1 MVEHIRE
8 ATVAPVSDFY
18 EKMGNLP
25 MGNLHEESREAVG
38 IRGNYEKQVK
48 VRGRHR
54 PLTNH
59 TGQQSR
65 PGCNGFFGFQS
76 WGHVGSPYNM
86 HNETEK
92 ILKETK
98 SKYAI
103 YLYPSQMEEIKNLM
117 DQANAKS
124 QSEFVSDAIRF
135 YIGYLQ
141 QGKNVDYLAPIIVQ
155 TIQEEIRSTEKNISQ
170 ILFKL
175 AVEAAMLAELQ
186 ATQIRVNDEQMEP
199 LRRMCS
205 RIVAE
210 NNGIITLEKAIK
222 HQQG

>member
-1 MVEHIRE
+1 M
-8 ATVAPVSDFY
+8 
-18 EKMGNLP
+18 
-25 MGNLHEESREAVG
+25 
-38 IRGNYEKQVK
+38 
-48 VRGRHR
+48 
-54 PLTNH
+54 
-59 TGQQSR
+59 
-65 PGCNGFFGFQS
+65 
-76 WGHVGSPYNM
+76 
-86 HNETEK
+86 
-92 ILKETK
+92 KETK

-103 YLYPSQMEEIKNLM
+103 YLYPSQMEEIKSLM

-141 QGKNVDYLAPIIVQ
+141 QGKNVDYLAPIVAQ
-155 TIQEEIRSTEKNISQ
+155 TIQEEIRNTEKNISQ

-175 AVEAAMLAELQ
+175 AVESAMLSELQ
-186 ATQIRVNDEQMEP
+186 ATQIRVNDEQMEQ

-210 NNGIITLEKAIK
+210 NNGIITLEKAVK

>member
-1 MVEHIRE
+1 M
-8 ATVAPVSDFY
+8 
-18 EKMGNLP
+18 
-25 MGNLHEESREAVG
+25 
-38 IRGNYEKQVK
+38 
-48 VRGRHR
+48 
-54 PLTNH
+54 
-59 TGQQSR
+59 
-65 PGCNGFFGFQS
+65 
-76 WGHVGSPYNM
+76 
-86 HNETEK
+86 
-92 ILKETK
+92 KETK
-98 SKYAI
+98 TKYAI
-103 YLYPSQMEEIKNLM
+103 YLYPSQMEEIKSLM

-141 QGKNVDYLAPIIVQ
+141 QGKNVDYLAPIIAQ
-155 TIQEEIRSTEKNISQ
+155 TIQEEIHSTEKNISQ

-175 AVEAAMLAELQ
+175 AVESAMLSELQ
-186 ATQIRVNDEQMEP
+186 AIQIRVTDAQMEQ

>member
-1 MVEHIRE
+1 
-8 ATVAPVSDFY
+8 
-18 EKMGNLP
+18 
-25 MGNLHEESREAVG
+25 
-38 IRGNYEKQVK
+38 
-48 VRGRHR
+48 
-54 PLTNH
+54 
-59 TGQQSR
+59 
-65 PGCNGFFGFQS
+65 
-76 WGHVGSPYNM
+76 M
-86 HNETEK
+86 HNEMEEL
-92 ILKETK
+92 LKETK
-98 SKYAI
+98 KKTAI
-103 YLYPSQMEEIKNLM
+103 YLYPSQVEEIKSLM

-141 QGKNVDYLAPIIVQ
+141 QGKNVDYLAPIIAQ
-155 TIQEEIRSTEKNISQ
+155 AIREEIRSTEKNISQ

-186 ATQIRVNDEQMEP
+186 ATQIRVTDVQMEQ

-205 RIVAE
+205 RIVGE

>member
-1 MVEHIRE
+1 M
-8 ATVAPVSDFY
+8 
-18 EKMGNLP
+18 
-25 MGNLHEESREAVG
+25 
-38 IRGNYEKQVK
+38 
-48 VRGRHR
+48 
-54 PLTNH
+54 
-59 TGQQSR
+59 
-65 PGCNGFFGFQS
+65 
-76 WGHVGSPYNM
+76 
-86 HNETEK
+86 
-92 ILKETK
+92 KETK

-141 QGKNVDYLAPIIVQ
+141 QGKNVDYLAPIIAQ

-186 ATQIRVNDEQMEP
+186 ATQIRVPKDQMEQ

-210 NNGIITLEKAIK
+210 NKGIITLEKAIK